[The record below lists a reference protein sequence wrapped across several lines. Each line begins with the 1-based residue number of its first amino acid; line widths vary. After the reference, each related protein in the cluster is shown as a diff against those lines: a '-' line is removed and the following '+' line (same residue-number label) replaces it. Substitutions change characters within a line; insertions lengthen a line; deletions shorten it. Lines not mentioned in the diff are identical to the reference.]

1 MIFSFII
8 NYVFWSFFIGFISGI
23 FASLGCTE
31 VSNLKGLSYFIKRY
45 ISLPLA
51 FGCVGPFFPFMCM
64 WYTHN
69 PLVNKYLKEQD
80 VRDIIDKYQLSLY
93 KRLENR
99 LIRQVCE
106 GEVNIDKLKNDE
118 INETV
123 DTLKKL

>member
-8 NYVFWSFFIGFISGI
+8 NYAYWSFFIGFISGI

-31 VSNLKGLSYFIKRY
+31 VRNLKGLSYFIKRY

-69 PLVNKYLKEQD
+69 PLVSKYLKEQD

-118 INETV
+118 INESV